1 VSDPDEAP
9 RRFGPA
15 GGDPPPDAT
24 VREETLMRYLDGEL
38 GPGER
43 ERFEELLEGSTELQR
58 ELAVFRMF
66 HHDLAGLRL
75 HDPPRRDSVW
85 DRVHRRLSRPI
96 GWVLLATGSVAW
108 LIYMVYLYL
117 SSTATFLEK
126 AATSAVIIG
135 ILLLFASVIHD
146 RYREWLTD
154 PYRNVER

>member
-1 VSDPDEAP
+1 MSDPDEGQ

-15 GGDPPPDAT
+15 GGAPPPDAM
-24 VREETLMRYLDGEL
+24 VRKETLMRYLDGEL
-38 GPGER
+38 SPPDR

-58 ELAVFRMF
+58 ELAVFRVF

-75 HDPPRRDSVW
+75 HDPPERRSVW
-85 DRVHRRLSRPI
+85 DRVHRSLSRPV
-96 GWVLLATGSVAW
+96 GWVLLAAGSAAW
-108 LIYMVYLYL
+108 LTYTVYLYL
-117 SSTATFLEK
+117 SSTATLVEK

-154 PYRNVER
+154 PYRDVER